1 VAWRGRRG
9 AWRARHD
16 REVRVLATPLDP
28 AGRIRGDVIASSQM
42 FVCSAT
48 VLATSRGQGHG
59 IHRRVLEAIFERV
72 LGERLQFSWRSA

>member
-1 VAWRGRRG
+1 
-9 AWRARHD
+9 
-16 REVRVLATPLDP
+16 
-28 AGRIRGDVIASSQM
+28 M